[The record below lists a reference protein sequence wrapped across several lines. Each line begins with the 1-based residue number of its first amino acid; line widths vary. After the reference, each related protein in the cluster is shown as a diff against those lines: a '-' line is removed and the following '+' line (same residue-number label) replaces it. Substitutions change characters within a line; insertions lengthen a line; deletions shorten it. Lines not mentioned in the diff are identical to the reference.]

1 MHASPEEE
9 NPSRCLFS
17 LLCTCD
23 KRILNEITLGR
34 GYVGET
40 REKAADKGE
49 ERNKVE
55 TLK

>member
-9 NPSRCLFS
+9 NLSRCLFS

-23 KRILNEITLGR
+23 KRVLNEITLGR
-34 GYVGET
+34 GYVGES
-40 REKAADKGE
+40 REKAADKE
-49 ERNKVE
+49 ERNKKE